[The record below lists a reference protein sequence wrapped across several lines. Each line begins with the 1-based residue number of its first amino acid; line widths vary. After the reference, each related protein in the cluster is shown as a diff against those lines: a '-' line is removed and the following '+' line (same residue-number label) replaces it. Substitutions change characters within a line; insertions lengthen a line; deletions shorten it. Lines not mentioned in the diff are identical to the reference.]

1 MLLIP
6 KDPDSRLNFLTNLG
20 LGVAIVLGLIVAI
33 AHGGERTVTI
43 AALGASM
50 GVGGVLGFLFGIPA
64 TSQSHISIGRVDTV
78 TVGPGQGAN
87 VAPAPN
93 PPAQNPPAAAAPPQ
107 NVPPADAPAP
117 AAPNA
122 AAAPAAAAPPQ
133 NVPPADAPAP
143 AAPNAAAAPAAAA
156 PLADAAALSNAAS
169 GTEQP
174 TTASNLEQ
182 VADWVTKLLLGGGL
196 TQLQNIP
203 PKIWQWSNNVAVGI
217 TDGQVKGPA
226 LAAQQAFAA
235 GVLVYGFILGFFA
248 GFLITKLQLG
258 KRVV

>member
-78 TVGPGQGAN
+78 TVGPGQAGN

-93 PPAQNPPAAAAPPQ
+93 PPAQNPPAAAAPLQ
-107 NVPPADAPAP
+107 NVAPADAPAP

-122 AAAPAAAAPPQ
+122 AAPPAA
-133 NVPPADAPAP
+133 NS
-143 AAPNAAAAPAAAA
+143 

-169 GTEQP
+169 GTKQP

-217 TDGQVKGPA
+217 TDGHVKGPA

>member
-1 MLLIP
+1 MLLNP
-6 KDPDSRLNFLTNLG
+6 KDPDTRLNFLTNLG

-78 TVGPGQGAN
+78 TVGPGQAAN

-93 PPAQNPPAAAAPPQ
+93 PPAQNPPAAAAPLQ
-107 NVPPADAPAP
+107 NAPPVDAPAP

-122 AAAPAAAAPPQ
+122 AAPAAAAPLQ
-133 NVPPADAPAP
+133 NAPPADDPAP
-143 AAPNAAAAPAAAA
+143 AAPNAVAPPPANL
-156 PLADAAALSNAAS
+156 PLAGAAALSNAAS

-203 PKIWQWSNNVAVGI
+203 PKIWQWSNNIAIGI

-226 LAAQQAFAA
+226 LAAQQAFAS
-235 GVLVYGFILGFFA
+235 GVLVYGFVLGFFA